1 LREEEIKKVVSDEDW
16 AIINSVKAVLPN
28 AVHSFCVFHQ
38 LEKLTRIYL
47 DKFKSIDNIPVLDKE
62 FYELCTELILA
73 KDAINSSVIFK
84 ELQDMASSKMSYT
97 SREAMKYAAE
107 VYVKNRKLLEKGFVP
122 ETNNTAEQLFSIIND
137 FAILCRSLKIRSG
150 LINWASNLFLLTN
163 HRSFNTGLNR
173 GLSPLQISIY
183 G

>member
-1 LREEEIKKVVSDEDW
+1 VSDEDF
-16 AIINSVKAVLPN
+16 AIIDSVKAVLPN

-38 LEKLTRIYL
+38 LEKLTGIYL
-47 DKFKSIDNIPVLDKE
+47 DKFKSKNNIPEQDKE
-62 FYELCTELILA
+62 FYELCKELILA

-84 ELQDMASSKMSYT
+84 QLQDISSSRRLSYA

-107 VYVKNRKLLEKGFVP
+107 VYGKNRKLMEKGFVP
-122 ETNNTAEQLFSIIND
+122 ETNNTAEQLFSVFND
-137 FAILCRSLKIRSG
+137 FAIICRSLKVHSG
-150 LINWASNLFLLTN
+150 LRNWASNLFLLTN

-173 GLSPLQISIY
+173 GLSPLQISRSY